1 MAEGEEV
8 ADIVGIEVAVR
19 PQEGELP
26 PSEDYIHPVA
36 AAVCLEV
43 EEVVVVLPYLERL
56 VHLDTVAAPAV
67 AVVVLL
73 TDMWAELVLL
83 EVNSLPY
90 LKNIILIVE
99 YSRI

>member
-1 MAEGEEV
+1 M
-8 ADIVGIEVAVR
+8 AVR

-26 PSEDYIHPVA
+26 PSGDYIHPVA

-43 EEVVVVLPYLERL
+43 EEVVVVLPYPELL
-56 VHLDTVAAPAV
+56 VYLDTVAAQ

-90 LKNIILIVE
+90 LKNINDHSIN
-99 YSRI
+99 YGNQK

>member
-8 ADIVGIEVAVR
+8 ADTVDTEVAVR

-43 EEVVVVLPYLERL
+43 EEVVVGLPYPELL
-56 VHLDTVAAPAV
+56 VHLDTEAAPVV
-67 AVVVLL
+67 AVVLL

-90 LKNIILIVE
+90 LKNINTHSIN
-99 YSRI
+99 